1 MGGGGKGGRERISH
15 AETNAMAPRLRREV
29 RGEWENLGPGQGA
42 ASGAPWRAGA
52 LSRTQ
57 AFWKTR
63 APSLWVTKRAPGPRP
78 APPPLSRTP
87 ASGTQETR
95 AGQPCEAKG
104 RPKTHRRSPDAP
116 PTAPRSASGASF
128 SAQRVPES
136 ADSRGAGP
144 PGRGGSAGWPACVKA
159 GRDRP

>member
-1 MGGGGKGGRERISH
+1 MSEGKAAWVEAGKGVVKEFPTV
-15 AETNAMAPRLRREV
+15 ETNAMAPRLRREV

-87 ASGTQETR
+87 ASGT
-95 AGQPCEAKG
+95 
-104 RPKTHRRSPDAP
+104 
-116 PTAPRSASGASF
+116 
-128 SAQRVPES
+128 
-136 ADSRGAGP
+136 
-144 PGRGGSAGWPACVKA
+144 
-159 GRDRP
+159 